1 MTKGIIPIIIAVVLA
16 ALAAV
21 LFWGIVESEKKRARA
36 GWELTDVVVASAN
49 VAPGTI
55 LSEDLITT
63 DKIPR
68 KFRTA
73 DMVIPKEL
81 DTVLGNEV
89 VFPIQKGDPLS
100 WHHLRG
106 RETAE
111 DRLSK
116 AVTKKGRAVT
126 VSVTERSSVGGMV
139 RPADHVDVLG
149 TFRDPTT
156 NRMIAV
162 TLLQNII
169 VLATGQLRP
178 MHRGLRSSKANE
190 YSTLTLLA
198 LPAEA
203 EILVLAQELGNLYMT
218 LRNPEDLD
226 VYQERART
234 TITTLITGERVKKL
248 REERY
253 QTIQRIKIIRGL
265 PGLRK

>member
-16 ALAAV
+16 AMAAA
-21 LFWGIVESEKKRARA
+21 LFWGIVENAKRSARA
-36 GWELTDVVVASAN
+36 GWELTDVVVANAN
-49 VAPGTI
+49 IAPGTI
-55 LSEDLITT
+55 LSEDLVTT
-63 DKIPR
+63 DKIPK

-89 VFPIQKGDPLS
+89 VFPVQKGDPLS

-106 RETAE
+106 RESAE

-116 AVTKKGRAVT
+116 AVTLKGRAIT
-126 VSVTERSSVGGMV
+126 VGVNERTSVGGMI
-139 RPADHVDVLG
+139 RPADHIDVLG

-156 NRMIAV
+156 NRLIAV
-162 TLLQNII
+162 TLLQNVI

-178 MHRGLRSSKANE
+178 VHRGSAPSKASD
-190 YSTLTLLA
+190 YSSITLLV

-203 EILVLAQELGNLYMT
+203 EILVLAQDLGQLYMT

-234 TITTLITGERVKKL
+234 TITTLITGERVKEL

-253 QTIQRIKIIRGL
+253 QTIQKIKIIRGL
-265 PGLRK
+265 PGLK

>member
-16 ALAAV
+16 AFAAV
-21 LFWGIVESEKKRARA
+21 LFWGIVESAKKRARA
-36 GWELTDVVVASAN
+36 GWELKEVVVASTN
-49 VAPGTI
+49 IAPGTI

-63 DKIPR
+63 DRIPH

-89 VFPIQKGDPLS
+89 VFPVQKGDPLS

-106 RETAE
+106 RETSE

-116 AVTKKGRAVT
+116 AVTKKGRAIT
-126 VSVTERSSVGGMV
+126 VSVTERSAVGCMV

-178 MHRGLRSSKANE
+178 MHRSTRSAKAHE
-190 YSTLTLLA
+190 YSTLTLLV

-265 PGLRK
+265 PGLKR

>member
-36 GWELTDVVVASAN
+36 GWELTSVVVASAN

-116 AVTKKGRAVT
+116 AVTKRAAPSLCRCRSAPRWGAWSGR
-126 VSVTERSSVGGMV
+126 
-139 RPADHVDVLG
+139 
-149 TFRDPTT
+149 
-156 NRMIAV
+156 
-162 TLLQNII
+162 
-169 VLATGQLRP
+169 
-178 MHRGLRSSKANE
+178 
-190 YSTLTLLA
+190 
-198 LPAEA
+198 
-203 EILVLAQELGNLYMT
+203 
-218 LRNPEDLD
+218 
-226 VYQERART
+226 RT
-234 TITTLITGERVKKL
+234 TWMCWAPSGIPPPTA
-248 REERY
+248 
-253 QTIQRIKIIRGL
+253 
-265 PGLRK
+265 

>member
-21 LFWGIVESEKKRARA
+21 LFWGIVENAKKSARA
-36 GWELTDVVVASAN
+36 GWELTDVVVAGADIQ
-49 VAPGTI
+49 PGTI

-63 DKIPR
+63 DKIPA

-73 DMVIPKEL
+73 NMVIPKEL

-89 VFPIQKGDPLS
+89 VFKIQKGDPLS

-106 RETAE
+106 RESSE

-116 AVTKKGRAVT
+116 AVTKKGRALT
-126 VSVTERSSVGGMV
+126 IGVSERSSVGGMV

-169 VLATGQLRP
+169 VLATGHLRP
-178 MHRGLRSSKANE
+178 MHRGTAAAKAHDYN
-190 YSTLTLLA
+190 TLTLLV

-203 EILVLAQELGNLYMT
+203 EILVLAQQLGQIYLS

-253 QTIQRIKIIRGL
+253 QTIQRIKVIRGL
-265 PGLRK
+265 PGLKR